1 MIRSA
6 LAGVLSAAAGVAAA
20 ELVAAG
26 LDRPAAAPV
35 FAVGGTVID
44 ATPTPLKEFAV
55 RTVGTY
61 DKPLLLAG
69 IALGLVVIAAVI
81 GVLARRR
88 PWVALLGAV
97 AFGAV
102 GIAAAVTR
110 PTSQP
115 VDVLPSLAGALV
127 MAGALFWTLRLA
139 SRRRSQAASP
149 GRRPG
154 GAEQGRAGVRGASP
168 PGVQSKGGA
177 QSRRAFLGRAGVVAL
192 GAGAFGAGAFAIGRV
207 RSGAAARARDAVTLP
222 PPADPA
228 PPLPAGTAPGFYTRN
243 ADFYRVDT
251 ALTVPAPDVA
261 DWRLRITGLVDRPVE
276 LSFDDLLR
284 RGLTERDIT
293 LNCVSNEVGGPYIGT
308 ARWLGVPL
316 GQLLREAGVQAGADQ
331 VVARGS
337 DGMTIGTPVTTVLDT
352 ADAMLAVGMN
362 GEPLPAVHGFPVRM
376 LTPGLYGYAGSCKW
390 ITELELSTFD
400 RFDAY
405 WVERGWAVRGPVKT
419 ASRID
424 RPAPFARVPAG
435 TVAVAGVA
443 WAQGRGISAVQVD
456 VDGQG
461 WQDARLLPTASNDTW
476 TQWVYDWRAP
486 AGAHSLRVRAV
497 DGRGDVQSGERA
509 TPFPSGAT
517 GWHTIA
523 VTVS

>member
-1 MIRSA
+1 MIRAA
-6 LAGVLSAAAGVAAA
+6 LSGVLSAAAGVAAA

-69 IALGLVVIAAVI
+69 IGLGLVVIAAVI

-88 PWVALLGAV
+88 PFVALLGAV
-97 AFGAV
+97 AFGVV

-127 MAGALFWTLRLA
+127 MGAALVWTLRPA
-139 SRRRSQAASP
+139 
-149 GRRPG
+149 
-154 GAEQGRAGVRGASP
+154 VSP
-168 PGVQSKGGA
+168 PGVQSKELTSARVSPPGVQSKA
-177 QSRRAFLGRAGVVAL
+177 QSRRSFLGRAGVVAL
-192 GAGAFGAGAFAIGRV
+192 GAAAFGAGAFGIGRV

-228 PPLPAGTAPGFYTRN
+228 PPLPAGVGPAFYTRN

-251 ALTVPAPDVA
+251 ALTVPAPDV
-261 DWRLRITGLVDRPVE
+261 DGWRLKITGMVDRPVE
-276 LSFDDLLR
+276 LSFEDLLK

-316 GQLLREAGVQAGADQ
+316 GQILREAGVQGGADQ

-352 ADAMLAVGMN
+352 ADAMLVVGMN

-390 ITELELSTFD
+390 ITELELSRFD

-405 WVERGWAVRGPVKT
+405 WVERGWAPRGPVKT

-424 RPAPFARVPAG
+424 RPAAFAKVPAG

-443 WAQGRGISAVQVD
+443 WAQGRGISAVQVE
-456 VDGQG
+456 VDGGG
-461 WQDARLLPTASNDTW
+461 WQEARLLPTASNDTW
-476 TQWVYDWRAP
+476 TQWVYDWRAT
-486 AGAHSLRVRAV
+486 AGAHSIRVRAV

-517 GWHTIA
+517 GWQTIA
-523 VTVS
+523 VTVT